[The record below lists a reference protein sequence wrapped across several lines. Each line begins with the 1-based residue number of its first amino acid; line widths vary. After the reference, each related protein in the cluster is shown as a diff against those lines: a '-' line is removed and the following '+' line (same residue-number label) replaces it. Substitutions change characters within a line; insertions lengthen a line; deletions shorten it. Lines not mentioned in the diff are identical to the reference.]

1 MKVQKYKMKINSK
14 VSTLL
19 QKKLMVSGLGDLVE
33 RPHYSKFQ
41 HLHSTKG
48 SKELLQILSY
58 FWNDS
63 YFSYAISTAIFEVLF
78 LCIFHWYISLST
90 NFLFLKNVLGQLTQ
104 NLSILKQKLVHL
116 ARKIILF

>member
-19 QKKLMVSGLGDLVE
+19 QKKKLMVSGLGDLVE
-33 RPHYSKFQ
+33 RPHSSKFQ
-41 HLHSTKG
+41 DLYSTKS
-48 SKELLQILSY
+48 SKEMLQILSY
-58 FWNDS
+58 YWNDS
-63 YFSYAISTAIFEVLF
+63 YYSYVISMANFEV
-78 LCIFHWYISLST
+78 LCIFHWYISLSP
-90 NFLFLKNVLGQLTQ
+90 NFFFLKNGLGQLTQ